1 MMVVFIYQ
9 RSIFLS
15 RIFILVCILTRR
27 ELGFCVCMC
36 VRTCERAAEK
46 HDYILHSA
54 CSVLSTNMNASVNEH
69 RLTTCLCIASFLS
82 LCFSFTQVWDRWH
95 IAQHVWLLWRW
106 LFLRDSQPA
115 DKIRRGL
122 GTRARRR
129 PLWRLLPLD
138 SVLSVRSFRYTL
150 LPHYASYPRD
160 PDQKPSIQNIS
171 LQSCLLLFLS
181 WCRHFCPTTD
191 SMFQLWF

>member
-1 MMVVFIYQ
+1 MEQWM
-9 RSIFLS
+9 SIDS
-15 RIFILVCILTRR
+15 P
-27 ELGFCVCMC
+27 
-36 VRTCERAAEK
+36 
-46 HDYILHSA
+46 SA
-54 CSVLSTNMNASVNEH
+54 CAMLAFYPYVS
-69 RLTTCLCIASFLS
+69 SF
-82 LCFSFTQVWDRWH
+82 QVWDWWH

-138 SVLSVRSFRYTL
+138 TVLSVRSFRYTL

-160 PDQKPSIQNIS
+160 PDQMPSIQNIS
-171 LQSCLLLFLS
+171 PELS
-181 WCRHFCPTTD
+181 FSFHDATISALPQIVCFSIGFKHSFGTT
-191 SMFQLWF
+191 FQKYIYIVVFYPCIL